1 MFLKYSQ
8 CFVHLTLYS
17 PILHHTVKPHGSRKP
32 NAYAYGWKCV
42 DAAIDAI
49 CVAEAM
55 AEQNMLSE
63 AYALTV
69 DVLVM
74 AATTLLVVELGDP
87 DNCMADRVRESSR
100 KAENLLRTL
109 SHQNCSAAG
118 CLESLKVSL
127 VSFCVRVNCPN
138 TVRSDRAVWLT
149 RSTVFI

>member
-1 MFLKYSQ
+1 MFLKCSQ

-49 CVAEAM
+49 CIAEAM

-109 SHQNCSAAG
+109 SH
-118 CLESLKVSL
+118 
-127 VSFCVRVNCPN
+127 
-138 TVRSDRAVWLT
+138 
-149 RSTVFI
+149 

>member
-55 AEQNMLSE
+55 AEQNM
-63 AYALTV
+63 
-69 DVLVM
+69 VM